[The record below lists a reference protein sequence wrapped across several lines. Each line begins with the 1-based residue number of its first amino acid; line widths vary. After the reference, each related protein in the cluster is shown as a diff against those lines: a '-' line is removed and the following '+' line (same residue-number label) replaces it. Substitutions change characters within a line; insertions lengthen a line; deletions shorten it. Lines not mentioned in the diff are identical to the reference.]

1 MVSRPIDILDYE
13 FDTLAGLVSVRLRGV
28 KLISVSPIDE
38 DQHAAMTVEFDK
50 QQVTVSE
57 AREMPP
63 EGFIQMASLKL
74 FGRIV

>member
-1 MVSRPIDILDYE
+1 MVGRPVDILDYE
-13 FDTLAGLVSVRLRGV
+13 FGTLAGLVSERLQGA
-28 KLISVSPIDE
+28 KLISVGPIDE
-38 DQHAAMTVEFDK
+38 DQHAAMTVKFNK